1 MKRKLICFL
10 YLKQFIT
17 YIVHDIKMYKILNK
31 FKHFY
36 MCGYTFCFWPP
47 THQNIITLPLNNQI
61 LNIYLVVNDFATIL
75 MKNIV
80 KHLSYF
86 LVSSSLTLYIYIRK
100 KKSRQLRGKKAILI
114 CVKVVTCNTYIKVHL
129 MYLKCNL

>member
-1 MKRKLICFL
+1 
-10 YLKQFIT
+10 
-17 YIVHDIKMYKILNK
+17 
-31 FKHFY
+31 

-100 KKSRQLRGKKAILI
+100 KISAIKGEKSHTNLRKS
-114 CVKVVTCNTYIKVHL
+114 CN
-129 MYLKCNL
+129 M